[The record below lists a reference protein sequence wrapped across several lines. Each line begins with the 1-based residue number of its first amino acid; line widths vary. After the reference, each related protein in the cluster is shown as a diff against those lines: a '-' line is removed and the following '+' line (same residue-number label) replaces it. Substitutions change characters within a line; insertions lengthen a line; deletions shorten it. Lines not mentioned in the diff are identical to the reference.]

1 MADRSFEV
9 LVICSGN
16 TCRSPMSVRVLREFL
31 QRAGMDRD
39 VTAASAGLAVAVPG
53 GPADPRAVAA
63 LAARGYGG
71 VEHRARQFEPA
82 MLTQADLVIGLDS
95 GHQAE
100 LRRIAART
108 GTATPIRLLRSARLA
123 DAGPGSGPVGALD
136 VPDPFAGSLGDYLRT
151 LDLIEAAMPDLL
163 AVIRDLTGR

>member
-1 MADRSFEV
+1 MPDRPFEV

-16 TCRSPMSVRVLREFL
+16 TCRSPMAVRVFQEFL
-31 QRAGMDRD
+31 QRAGMARD

-71 VEHRARQFEPA
+71 IEHRARQFEPA
-82 MLTQADLVIGLDS
+82 MLARAGLVLGLDS

-108 GTATPIRLLRSARLA
+108 GAATPIRLLRAARLA
-123 DAGPGSGPVGALD
+123 DAGPGSGPDRALD
-136 VPDPFAGSLGDYLRT
+136 VPDPFAGTLRDYLRT
-151 LDLIEAAMPDLL
+151 LDLIEAAMPGLL
-163 AVIRDLTGR
+163 AAVRDLTGR